1 MIDIDIVKNHCRI
14 DPDFNDDDNLLTIY
28 TNSAARHVEKWTRRT
43 IYKSETDEGYA
54 EDEDHLLLTDDV
66 KSAMLLLIGHWYESR
81 EAATSGPAVS
91 TVPFGVE
98 AILQP
103 YRIYGL

>member
-14 DPDFNDDDNLLTIY
+14 EPDFNDDDNLLAIY
-28 TNSAARHVEKWTRRT
+28 TNSAARYVEKWTRRT
-43 IYKSETDEGYA
+43 IYKAETDEGYA

-81 EAATSGPAVS
+81 EAVTLGQAVS
-91 TVPFGVE
+91 TIPFAVE